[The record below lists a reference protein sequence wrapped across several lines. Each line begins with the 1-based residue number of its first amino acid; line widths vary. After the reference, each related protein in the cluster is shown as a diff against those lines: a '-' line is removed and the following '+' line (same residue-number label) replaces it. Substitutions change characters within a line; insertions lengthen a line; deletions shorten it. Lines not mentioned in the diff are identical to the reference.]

1 MMGETLRY
9 IVSIDSAS
17 GVVKVE
23 QIGEAGDLTPVE
35 LDPFLQS
42 LGAGTVP
49 AGASSQIVI
58 NIYAGGAAGAPV
70 RLSASGPPYMV
81 EGYDA
86 GPRPPHGKPG
96 KPGKP

>member
-1 MMGETLRY
+1 MGETLRY
-9 IVSIDSAS
+9 IVTIDSAS
-17 GVVKVE
+17 GAVTVE

-35 LDPFLQS
+35 LAPFVQA
-42 LGAGTVP
+42 LGAGAAP
-49 AGASSQIVI
+49 GGSPSQIVI

-70 RLSASGPPYMV
+70 RLSASGPPHKV
-81 EGYDA
+81 EGFDA